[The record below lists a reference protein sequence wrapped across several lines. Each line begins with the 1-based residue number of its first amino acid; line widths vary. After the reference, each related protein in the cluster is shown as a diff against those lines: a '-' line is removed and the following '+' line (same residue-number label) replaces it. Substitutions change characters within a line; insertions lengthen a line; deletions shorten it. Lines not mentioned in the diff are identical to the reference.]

1 MNPAPLTHLRIFL
14 VRHAHAAWA
23 LPGVRDFD
31 RPLDERGREEAARL
45 AATMSV
51 NGFEPDLVYC
61 SNARRCAET
70 LEILQKAR
78 ANGELRVEYSDALYA
93 SSHDAYLD
101 LIGSA
106 HDDTIQSIMI
116 IGHNPMLE
124 DTAQALLQDDPAAF
138 ETALGNGFPTAGL
151 MILDC
156 DTRGG
161 SAIKGG
167 ARFVGLLSPVDA

>member
-1 MNPAPLTHLRIFL
+1 MDPAPNTVLRIFL

-31 RPLDERGREEAARL
+31 RPLDDRGREEAARL

-51 NGFEPDLVYC
+51 NAFEPDMVYC
-61 SNARRCAET
+61 SNARRCLET
-70 LEILQKAR
+70 LGILQAR
-78 ANGELRVEYSDALYA
+78 SSVKLRIEHSDALYA

-101 LIGSA
+101 LIESK
-106 HDDTIQSIMI
+106 HDKAIRSIMI

-124 DTAQALLQDDPAAF
+124 DTAQVLLQNDPATF
-138 ETALGNGFPTAGL
+138 ETALGSGFPTAGL
-151 MILDC
+151 LILDC
-156 DTRGG
+156 DTRGS

>member
-1 MNPAPLTHLRIFL
+1 MSLDPTTPLRIFL

-31 RPLDERGREEAARL
+31 RSLDERGREEAARL

-61 SNARRCAET
+61 SNARRCTET
-70 LEILQKAR
+70 LGILQTAS
-78 ANGELRVEYSDALYA
+78 NGKLPVEYSDALYA
-93 SSHDAYLD
+93 SDHDAYLD

-106 HDDTIQSIMI
+106 HDETIQSIMI

-124 DTAQALLQDDPAAF
+124 DTAQALLQNDPAAF
-138 ETALGNGFPTAGL
+138 ETALGSGFPTAGL
-151 MILDC
+151 LILDSAEKG
-156 DTRGG
+156 D
-161 SAIKGG
+161 SAINGG
-167 ARFVGLLSPVDA
+167 AKFVGLLSPVDA